1 MPNHSIIVGAG
12 MTHGIFA
19 LIAMFSIFCV
29 DDEALISMSLRE
41 TAFGAAF
48 AVCDSRL
55 FLEHVV

>member
-1 MPNHSIIVGAG
+1 MAF
-12 MTHGIFA
+12 FA
-19 LIAMFSIFCV
+19 LIANVLNFCV

-55 FLEHVV
+55 FFGTCGLVPIFV